1 MSVSNIIL
9 NTNEETLENILSPF
23 IEQQFPQF
31 IRTDHRKLLL
41 FVKAYYEWLEK
52 QGNPGFVVSHLDEV
66 ADLDGNLEQ
75 FFDHFKR
82 TYLEGFPEV
91 FAVSTTGNKPNKKTL
106 LKKIRDF
113 YGNKGTESAYR
124 FLFKLL
130 YDSDLE
136 IYYPNR
142 DVLKT
147 SDGVW
152 VEPCSIKT
160 TSGSGSALFSVEGGN
175 ILQYTE
181 GTLTAS
187 AFIDS
192 VVQYEFGGYSV
203 TEFFIKEINGTF
215 LSNQQVVLQ
224 KGTIEYKE
232 NPYSV
237 LSEFFIELPGEN
249 YSIGDRVVVV
259 DERGIGFLAKV
270 DQVGLSGNIKR
281 LGIINSGIN
290 YPTDIIVDIF
300 NERGERTAKVKAV
313 STAVTK
319 YPGYFLGN
327 SGKISS
333 NKRVQDGN
341 YYQPFSY
348 ELRGAVSLNTYYET
362 LKSIVHPAGMK
373 MFGSVLVNALLK
385 SSTFTSAQVTVS
397 ETPLIGRYAPYTLR
411 TFNDLRDSYFLPN
424 QVTGST
430 LQVWLSAYNIDGF
443 TSTGVTN
450 GVFELF
456 GNKKD
461 AYGIRYWRSINN
473 GITFEPANA
482 TGVFT
487 QAESAPSST
496 IWLTP
501 RLKENAVSTHST
513 VDIRPSDSTSEIP
526 TGSGN
531 ARSLGFI
538 ASSERLSTLGLTM
551 SRSYFVVFKPRSVGV
566 IGDLGLANSES
577 QQWLLGDAGAYHGIL
592 LGRTGNATDTAL
604 KAIAFQWNSG
614 SNRPSVTVPLG
625 KTGEWKLLVNTY
637 DRNPVSGN
645 GPMSLFFNGVCA
657 GTVANAMPIA
667 APVQVAGATF
677 GVGCV
682 TNSITRQFDGEIA
695 EVLLY
700 QGDVGQL
707 NRQKIEG
714 YLAHKYGM
722 ASVLPSTHPYKAAP
736 PGGSFASG
744 KWYGTTGD
752 YYPNGYNPYIGST
765 SDVGV
770 DGLTAPPGSVFIRK
784 YAGYTYTVAPE
795 LGVTSHSPLG
805 SPLGGITSWRRKKEV
820 NNDISQL
827 SGLVL
832 WLKPENIGVCGSFV
846 NGASMDVWR
855 DASSS
860 YNDAL
865 PPTWSRWNGVAHIT
879 KTSDSS
885 SEWAM
890 QSYAN
895 NSPITKLSFLLN
907 GLCGGYTKGR
917 LLMAGLNQSGDIAN
931 ASYSGIDYAWYS
943 VGPYANLPNTAR
955 QMRIYESGSNI
966 GIFLTSS
973 VTNFS
978 AYDDTVF
985 EIEYEEPYVVYR
997 ADGVEKR
1004 RVFSGYGKQ
1013 FYFDSSFYATS
1024 SWGIEKGHSITI
1036 KEMSY
1041 RGIPVVP
1048 AFSNTAGIETRNYAG
1063 TTLDHLRPVIAF
1075 SSAAGPTG
1083 ISFNGG
1089 VIYSPNTAWGGQTLL
1104 ADFISFGKTFGTGTT
1119 ASKVLTGQH
1128 FYLRTPL
1135 TLPEDADVFMV
1146 FRNTG
1151 ETWDKGVGFVCSEGD
1166 LQNPINDSVIFHR
1179 SYNSIDSDLTKQALG
1194 TVSAYYKV
1202 TPGGNILYPSNT
1214 PTGLVGFRPAGGR
1227 TDLQLNTLAYDPH
1240 VSGVSLGTVVGEWRR
1255 DENSK
1260 IESFLNGDLSTN
1272 ESRVTGRKI
1281 ASTNFLGGDEYVIR
1295 NGLLTELDGVT
1306 SNTTNLINNYEKNL
1320 LSSYNSTWQPTP
1332 VNWLKET
1339 LTWSG
1344 DGSGTFT
1351 VTDVTDQYDLY
1362 GLIPATRYGMN
1373 QTYEITPKS
1382 ANNAYLQLNDD
1393 WTAAFSAN
1401 VWTFNVWVKRIDEQA
1416 LPSSMG
1422 VYVYSHGQQ
1431 NISTA
1436 VTPVLE
1442 QNGWYRLSL
1451 TRTGGAYS
1459 ATNTNWATSVSLVG
1473 VTNLPAGITLLFSN
1487 PQLLSTGTVAGQYY
1501 SSSLASNGSS
1511 TPAMFSSL
1519 HSHLNLPAGWSAS
1532 GPIGNH
1538 EIVYGQEPNG
1548 GAGLLWRFKN
1558 RVGATAER
1566 GVTTGFHSSLVS
1578 IDRTKTYRISTWVRR
1593 VNTSADSG
1601 TFLFG
1606 VTFAGISPLTTKSGS
1621 GFSFGSGKEPYSLAS
1636 TSHSTVGGGNWN
1648 LYVTHIHP
1656 HGTAVGENHYDTGRY
1671 AFDVSSSTGISAS
1684 PSPEVCEDLVWGS
1697 DTASVGVSCLV
1708 SGAGNKNLELYCTQ
1722 PRIEEVDG
1730 NEVLINEI
1738 ISGSATRWEGTGIVG
1753 DDPYLYNGTQP
1764 STQFDGVLQFDG
1776 KNTKVRTTDSQQ
1788 LTANS
1793 SFECWVRCDEIV
1805 NYYNM
1810 FAGYYVPYIALSS
1823 PAPGKIRPNVWN
1835 TFGPV
1840 GKSISTPLLYD
1851 INRWLHFVYIQD
1863 YDGSANTKAKIYIN
1877 GSKTIETIFS
1887 GAPRS
1892 VKDNPLTIGDG
1903 GSAQDFFYT
1912 GFRTSWYPFKG
1923 KVSSVRVYNRVLT
1936 DEEVLQNF
1944 NSLRNRFGV

>member
-31 IRTDHRKLLL
+31 VRTDHRKLVL

-66 ADLDGNLEQ
+66 ADIDGNLEQ
-75 FFDHFKR
+75 FFDHFKH
-82 TYLEGFPEV
+82 TYLEGFPELLATTV
-91 FAVSTTGNKPNKKTL
+91 TGNKPNKKTL

-113 YGNKGTESAYR
+113 YGNKGTESAYK

-142 DVLKT
+142 DILKA
-147 SDGVW
+147 SDGIW

-160 TSGSGSALFSVEGGN
+160 TSVSGAALFGVEGGN
-175 ILQYTE
+175 ILQYTD
-181 GTLTAS
+181 GTLTGS
-187 AFIDS
+187 AFIES
-192 VVQYEFGGYSV
+192 VVQYEFSGYSV
-203 TEFFIKEINGTF
+203 TEFFIKDINGSF
-215 LSNQQVVLQ
+215 VSNQQVVLQ
-224 KGTIEYKE
+224 KNALEYRE
-232 NPYSV
+232 NAYSV
-237 LSEFFIELPGEN
+237 LGDFFVELPGEN
-249 YSIGDRVVVV
+249 YSIGDRVVVY
-259 DERGIGFLAKV
+259 DDRGVGFLAKV
-270 DQVGLSGNIKR
+270 DQVGLFGNIKR
-281 LGIINSGIN
+281 LGIISSGIN
-290 YPTDIIVDIF
+290 YPTNIVVDIF
-300 NERGERTAKVKAV
+300 NERGERTAKVQALA
-313 STAVTK
+313 TAVTK
-319 YPGYFLGN
+319 YPGYFSGN

-348 ELRGAVSLNTYYET
+348 ELRGSVSLDTYFET
-362 LKSIVHPAGMK
+362 LKSIIHPAGMK
-373 MFGSVLVNALLK
+373 MFGSILVNEVLK
-385 SSTFTSAQVTVS
+385 SSAYSSAQVTVS
-397 ETPLIGRYAPYTLR
+397 ETPLIGRYTPYTLR

-450 GVFELF
+450 GVFQLF

-482 TGVFT
+482 TGVFN

-513 VDIRPSDSTSEIP
+513 VDIRPSDSTSEIS

-531 ARSLGFI
+531 ARSLGFA

-566 IGDLGLANSES
+566 IGNLGLASSET

-592 LGRTGNATDTAL
+592 LGRTGPSTDTAL

-614 SNRPSVTVPLG
+614 SNRPSVTVPIG

-645 GPMSLFFNGVCA
+645 GPLSLFFNGVCA
-657 GTVANAMPIA
+657 GTVANAVPIA
-667 APVQVAGATF
+667 AAVQNAGATF

-682 TNSITRQFDGEIA
+682 NNSITRQFDGEIA

-714 YLAHKYGM
+714 YLAHKYGIS
-722 ASVLPSTHPYKAAP
+722 SVLPSTHPYKSAP

-805 SPLGGITSWRRKKEV
+805 SPLGGITSWRRRKEV
-820 NNDISQL
+820 NNDISQM

-855 DASSS
+855 DASPSS
-860 YNDAL
+860 NDAV
-865 PPTWSRWNGVAHIT
+865 PPTWNRWNGIAHIT
-879 KTSDSS
+879 KTSDAASD
-885 SEWAM
+885 WAM
-890 QSYAN
+890 QSYAGN
-895 NSPITKLSFLLN
+895 APITKLSFLLN

-931 ASYSGIDYAWYS
+931 ASYAGIDYAWYS
-943 VGPYANLPNTAR
+943 VGPYSTALTQQR
-955 QMRIYESGSNI
+955 TMRIYESGTNI
-966 GIFLTSS
+966 GIIM
-973 VTNFS
+973 NAGNDIS
-978 AYDDTVF
+978 AYDDVVF
-985 EIEYEEPYVVYR
+985 DVEYEEPYIVYR

-1004 RVFSGYGKQ
+1004 KVFSGYGKQ
-1013 FYFDSSFYATS
+1013 FYFDSSFNATTS
-1024 SWGIEKGHSITI
+1024 TGIEKGHSITI

-1048 AFSNTAGIETRNYAG
+1048 AFTNTTGIETRNYAG
-1063 TTLDHLRPVIAF
+1063 STLDHLRPVIQFA
-1075 SSAAGPTG
+1075 SAAGATG

-1089 VIYSPNTAWGGQTLL
+1089 VIYSPNSVWGGQTLL
-1104 ADFISFGKTFGTGTT
+1104 ADSIDFGKTFGTGTT
-1119 ASKVLTGQH
+1119 ASKILTGQH

-1135 TLPEDADVFMV
+1135 KLSEDADVFMV

-1151 ETWDKGVGFVCSEGD
+1151 ETWDKGVGFVCSEDD
-1166 LQNPINDSVIFHR
+1166 LRNPINDSVIFHR
-1179 SYNSIDSDLTKQALG
+1179 SYNSIDSDLSKQALG
-1194 TVSAYYKV
+1194 TVSSYYKV
-1202 TPGGNILYPSNT
+1202 TPGGTILYPSNT

-1227 TDLQLNTLAYDPH
+1227 TDLQLNTVAYDPH
-1240 VSGVSLGTVVGEWRR
+1240 VSGACLGTVVGEWRR
-1255 DENSK
+1255 GADNK

-1272 ESRVTGRKI
+1272 ESKITGRKI
-1281 ASTNFLGGDEYVIR
+1281 ASTNFLGGDGYVIR

-1306 SNTTNLINNYEKNL
+1306 SNTRNLIADYENNL
-1320 LSSYNSTWQPTP
+1320 LAPYISAWQPTP
-1332 VNWLKET
+1332 VNWLNET
-1339 LTWSG
+1339 LTWTG
-1344 DGSGTFT
+1344 DGTGTFT
-1351 VTDVTDQYDLY
+1351 AVDVTDQYDRY

-1373 QTYEITPKS
+1373 QTYEIRPKS
-1382 ANNAYLQLNDD
+1382 SNNAYLQSNND
-1393 WTAAFSAN
+1393 WIAGFNAN
-1401 VWTFNVWVKRIDEQA
+1401 VWTFNVWVKRIDEVD
-1416 LPSSMG
+1416 LPGSMG
-1422 VYVYSHGQQ
+1422 VYVYSHGVV
-1431 NISTA
+1431 SGAA
-1436 VTPVLE
+1436 VTPVKE
-1442 QNGWYRLSL
+1442 QNGWHRLSL

-1459 ATNTNWATSVSLVG
+1459 ATNTNWATSASLVG
-1473 VTNLPAGITLLFSN
+1473 VSGLPAGITLLFSN

-1511 TPAMFSSL
+1511 TPAIFSSL
-1519 HSHLNLPAGWSAS
+1519 HSHLNLPTGWSAS

-1538 EIVYGQEPNG
+1538 EIVHGSDTEGSNFN
-1548 GAGLLWRFKN
+1548 LIWRLKN

-1566 GVTTGFHSSLVS
+1566 GVTTGFHSPLVS
-1578 IDRTKTYRISTWVRR
+1578 VDRTKTYRISTWVRR
-1593 VNTSADSG
+1593 VNTTSDSG
-1601 TFLFG
+1601 TVLFG
-1606 VTFAGISPLTTKSGS
+1606 ITFAGLSPITTKSGS
-1621 GFSFGSGKEPYSLAS
+1621 GFSFGNQYEPYAIAS
-1636 TSHSTVGGGNWN
+1636 TSHETVGGGDWN
-1648 LYVTHIHP
+1648 LYVAHIHP
-1656 HGTAVGENHYDTGRY
+1656 HGSAIGENHYDTGRY
-1671 AFDVSSSTGISAS
+1671 LFDVASAKGISAS
-1684 PSPEVCEDLVWGS
+1684 PEPEILEDLVWGS
-1697 DTASVGVSCLV
+1697 DTSSVGVSCLV
-1708 SGAGNKNLELYCTQ
+1708 SGAGNKNLELYFTQ
-1722 PRIEEVDG
+1722 PRIELVDG
-1730 NEVLINEI
+1730 AEIFVNELV
-1738 ISGSATRWEGTGIVG
+1738 SAKNRNWEGTGLVG
-1753 DDPYLYNGTQP
+1753 DDPYLYNGTYP
-1764 STQFDGVLQFDG
+1764 SSQFDGVLQFDG
-1776 KNTKVRTTDSQQ
+1776 KNTKVLTTDLQQ

-1823 PAPGKIRPNVWN
+1823 PSAGKIRPNVWN
-1835 TFGPV
+1835 NFGGV

-1851 INRWLHFVYIQD
+1851 INQWLHFVYIQD

-1877 GSKTIETIFS
+1877 GSKTIETIFA

-1903 GSAQDFFYT
+1903 GSARDFFAT

-1923 KVSSVRVYNRVLT
+1923 KVSNVRVYNRVLA

>member
-9 NTNEETLENILSPF
+9 NTNEETLQNILSPF

-31 IRTDHRKLLL
+31 IRTDHRKLVL

-91 FAVSTTGNKPNKKTL
+91 LAVSTTGNRPNKKTL

-160 TSGSGSALFSVEGGN
+160 TSVSGSALFSVEGGS

-192 VVQYEFGGYSV
+192 VVQYEFSGYSV
-203 TEFFIKEINGTF
+203 TEFFIKDINGTF
-215 LSNQQVVLQ
+215 LPNQQVVLQ
-224 KGTIEYKE
+224 KGTIEYTE
-232 NPYSV
+232 NAYSV
-237 LSEFFIELPGEN
+237 LGEFFIELPGEN

-259 DERGIGFLAKV
+259 DESGTGFLAKV

-281 LGIINSGIN
+281 LGIISSGIN
-290 YPTDIIVDIF
+290 YAADIIVDIF
-300 NERGERTAKVKAV
+300 NERGERTAKVKAL
-313 STAVTK
+313 SNAVTK
-319 YPGYFLGN
+319 YPGYFSGN
-327 SGKISS
+327 SGKVSS

-348 ELRGAVSLNTYYET
+348 ELRGAVSLDTYYET
-362 LKSIVHPAGMK
+362 LKSIIHPAGMK
-373 MFGSVLVNALLK
+373 MFGSVLVSQVLK
-385 SSTFTSAQVTVS
+385 SSTSTSAQVTVS
-397 ETPLIGRYAPYTLR
+397 ETPLIGRYAPYTFR

-424 QVTGST
+424 QVVGST
-430 LQVWLSAYNIDGF
+430 LQVWLSAYTMNDPD
-443 TSTGVTN
+443 SAGVTN
-450 GVFELF
+450 GVFQYLSSKET
-456 GNKKD
+456 
-461 AYGIRYWRSINN
+461 AYGIRYLRSIDR

-482 TGVFT
+482 IHET
-487 QAESAPSST
+487 APSST
-496 IWLTP
+496 VWLTP
-501 RLKENAVSTHST
+501 RLRQNSVSTHNT
-513 VDIRPSDSTSEIP
+513 IDIRPNDSTSQTS
-526 TGSGN
+526 TGEAN
-531 ARSLGFI
+531 MRSTGFL
-538 ASSERLSTLGLTM
+538 ASNERLSTLGLTM
-551 SRSYFVVFKPRSVGV
+551 SRSYFVVFKPRSIGV
-566 IGDLGLANSES
+566 IGSLGSPNSES
-577 QQWLLGDAGAYHGIL
+577 QQWLLGDAGAYHGIVI
-592 LGRTGNATDTAL
+592 GRTGPSTDTSL
-604 KAIAFQWNSG
+604 KAIAFNWNSG
-614 SNRPSVTVPLG
+614 SNIPSVTVPLG

-637 DRNPVSGN
+637 DRNPASGN
-645 GPMSLFFNGVCA
+645 GPFSAFLNGVCF
-657 GTVANAMPIA
+657 GTVANALPIA
-667 APVQVAGATF
+667 STVQNSGATF

-682 TNSITRQFDGEIA
+682 TSSITRQFDGEIA
-695 EVLLY
+695 EVILY

-722 ASVLPSTHPYKAAP
+722 AYVLPSSHPYKSAP

-784 YAGYTYTVAPE
+784 YSGYTYTVAPE
-795 LGVTSHSPLG
+795 LGITSHSPLG

-820 NNDISQL
+820 NNDISQM

-855 DASSS
+855 DASPS

-865 PPTWSRWNGVAHIT
+865 PPTWSRWNGIAHVT
-879 KTSDSS
+879 KTSDAGGSWIYSS
-885 SEWAM
+885 HAGN
-890 QSYAN
+890 A
-895 NSPITKLSFLLN
+895 PITKLAFLMN
-907 GLCGGYTKGR
+907 GLCGGFTKGR
-917 LLMAGLNQSGDIAN
+917 LAMVGLNTN
-931 ASYSGIDYAWYS
+931 ADLSNTSYTGIDYAWYS
-943 VGPYANLPNTAR
+943 YGPHANVADSRRFL
-955 QMRIYESGSNI
+955 IYESGVNV
-966 GIFLTSS
+966 GTFLNAGSD
-973 VTNFS
+973 FS
-978 AYDDTVF
+978 AFDNSVF
-985 EIEYEEPYVVYR
+985 EVEYEEPYVVYR

-1004 RVFSGYGKQ
+1004 KVFAGYGKQ
-1013 FYFDSSFYATS
+1013 FYFDSAFFASA
-1024 SWGIEKGHSITI
+1024 SWGVEKGHSITI
-1036 KEMSY
+1036 KEISY
-1041 RGIPVVP
+1041 RGVPVVP
-1048 AFSNTAGIETRNYAG
+1048 SFTNTSGVESRNYAG

-1089 VIYSPNTAWGGQTLL
+1089 VIYSPNTSWGGQTLL
-1104 ADFISFGKTFGTGTT
+1104 ADFIDFGKTFGTGTT
-1119 ASKVLTGQH
+1119 ASKILTGQH

-1151 ETWDKGVGFVCSEGD
+1151 ETWDKGVGFVCSDSD
-1166 LQNPINDSVIFHR
+1166 LRNPINDSVIFHR
-1179 SYNSIDSDLTKQALG
+1179 SYNAIDSDLTKQAVG
-1194 TVSAYYKV
+1194 TVSSYYKV
-1202 TPGGNILYPSNT
+1202 TPGGTILYPSNT

-1240 VSGVSLGTVVGEWRR
+1240 VSGASLGTVVGEWRR
-1255 DENSK
+1255 GLDNK
-1260 IESFLNGDLSTN
+1260 IESFLNGDLATN

-1281 ASTNFLGGDEYVIR
+1281 ASTNFLGGDGYVIR

-1306 SNTTNLINNYEKNL
+1306 SNTRNLINNYEKNL
-1320 LSSYNSTWQPTP
+1320 LAPYNHVWQPTP
-1332 VNWLKET
+1332 VNWLNET

-1344 DGSGTFT
+1344 DGSGTFQ
-1351 VTDVTDQYDLY
+1351 VTDVTDRYDRY

-1373 QTYEITPKS
+1373 QTYEIVPKS
-1382 ANNAYLQLNDD
+1382 SNNAYLQSNND
-1393 WTAAFSAN
+1393 WSAAFNAN
-1401 VWTFNVWVKRIDEQA
+1401 VWTFNVWVKRIDEAA

-1422 VYVYSHGQQ
+1422 VYVYSYGVS
-1431 NISTA
+1431 NSA
-1436 VTPVLE
+1436 SVTPVLE

-1451 TRTGGAYS
+1451 TRTGGSYYS
-1459 ATNTNWATSVSLVG
+1459 GTGTNANWATPVSLVG
-1473 VTNLPAGITLLFSN
+1473 VSSLPAGITLLFSN
-1487 PQLLSTGTVAGQYY
+1487 PQLLSTGTIAGQYY
-1501 SSSLASNGSS
+1501 SPSLASNGNS
-1511 TPAMFSSL
+1511 TPAIFSGSY
-1519 HSHLNLPAGWSAS
+1519 SHANLPAGWSAS

-1538 EIVYGQEPNG
+1538 EIVYGNSPNG
-1548 GAGLLWRFKN
+1548 AGANSLLWRFKN

-1566 GVTTGFHSSLVS
+1566 GVTTGFHSPLFP

-1606 VTFAGISPLTTKSGS
+1606 VTFSGISPLTTKSGS
-1621 GFSFGSGKEPYSLAS
+1621 GLSFGSGSEPYALAS
-1636 TSHSTVGGGNWN
+1636 TSHATIGGGEWN
-1648 LYVTHIHP
+1648 LYVAHIHP
-1656 HGTAVGENHYDTGRY
+1656 HGSAVGENHYDTGRY
-1671 AFDVSSSTGISAS
+1671 VFDVSSAKGISAS
-1684 PSPEVCEDLVWGS
+1684 SSPEVCEDLVWGS

-1708 SGAGNKNLELYCTQ
+1708 SGAGNKNLEMYCTE

-1730 NEVLINEI
+1730 SEVLVNDI
-1738 ISGSATRWEGTGIVG
+1738 ISGYSARWEGTGIIG
-1753 DDPYLYNGTQP
+1753 DDPYLYNGT
-1764 STQFDGVLQFDG
+1764 STSDQFDGVLQFDG
-1776 KNTKVRTTDSQQ
+1776 KNSRVLTTDNQQ
-1788 LTANS
+1788 LTSNS
-1793 SFECWVRCDEIV
+1793 SFECWVRCEEIV

-1823 PAPGKIRPNVWN
+1823 PSPGKIRPNVWN
-1835 TFGPV
+1835 NFGGV
-1840 GKSISTPLLYD
+1840 GKNIKTPLVYD
-1851 INRWLHFVYIQD
+1851 INQWLHFVYVQD
-1863 YDGSANTKAKIYIN
+1863 YDGSANTKTKLYIN
-1877 GSKTIETIFS
+1877 GSKVTEITFAGS
-1887 GAPRS
+1887 PRS
-1892 VKDNPLTIGDG
+1892 AKDNPLTIGDG
-1903 GSAQDFFYT
+1903 SVARDFFTT

-1923 KVSSVRVYNRVLT
+1923 KVSNVRVYNRVLS